1 MVNKHYFV
9 FCSVQVRTITYLLA
23 LDFPLYANSREKSPQ
38 SVQMNKPVNCTMNSL
53 GFQLRSTES
62 CENILEF
69 EWAKD
74 SKDKA
79 ANSSKKHKIMPV
91 NLLRTDATVSYT
103 QSLKLR

>member
-38 SVQMNKPVNCTMNSL
+38 SVQMNKPVNSTMNSL
-53 GFQLRSTES
+53 GFQLRSSES

-69 EWAKD
+69 KWAKT

-91 NLLRTDATVSYT
+91 NLLRTDAMIS
-103 QSLKLR
+103 